1 MQVKTGNNS
10 AWILLFNYQDQSAI
24 LLWRGGAIACRIFT
38 VLPKIMDNSP
48 VIAQTDASLPNY
60 TQENIRIV
68 QSAVGSN
75 SPPKQK
81 VGTDFDSRMM
91 LRCLELARRA
101 LGRTSP
107 NPLVGAVIVKDGEI
121 IGEGFHPRAGE
132 PHAEV
137 FALKAAGVGAAR
149 GATIYVSLEP
159 CNHYGRTPPCSEGL
173 IQAGVAK
180 VVVGMVDPNP
190 LVAGGGIARLRAAG
204 IEVLVGVEEE
214 ACRQLNEAFVHRI
227 LYKRP
232 LGILKYAM
240 TLDGKIATTSGHS
253 AWVTSQEA
261 RNEVH
266 QLRAGC
272 DAIIVGGNT
281 VRQDDPYLTSHQ
293 VGAHN
298 PLRVVMSRHLNLP
311 ESAHLWQTT
320 DALTLV
326 LTQKGANPDFQEL
339 LLKQGVEV
347 VELTSLTPDKAMAYL
362 YERGFCSVLWECGGT
377 LAASAIAQ
385 GAVQKVLAF
394 IAPKIIGGNIAPTP
408 VGDLGFTTMTEAL
421 SLERVRWRVV
431 GSDCLVEGYFPQKA
445 N

>member
-1 MQVKTGNNS
+1 MV
-10 AWILLFNYQDQSAI
+10 
-24 LLWRGGAIACRIFT
+24 
-38 VLPKIMDNSP
+38 
-48 VIAQTDASLPNY
+48 AQADASLPNY
-60 TQENIRIV
+60 TQENTRIV
-68 QSAVGSN
+68 ESAAGSN

-81 VGTDFDSRMM
+81 IGSDFDSRMM

-121 IGEGFHPRAGE
+121 VGEGFHPRAGE

-137 FALKAAGVGAAR
+137 FALKAAGDRSR

-173 IQAGVAK
+173 IKAGVAK

-253 AWVTSQEA
+253 TWVTSQEA
-261 RNEVH
+261 RSEVH
-266 QLRAGC
+266 LVRAAC

-281 VRQDDPYLTSHQ
+281 VRQDNPYLTSHQ

-311 ESAHLWQTT
+311 ESAHLWQTA
-320 DALTLV
+320 DAPTLV

-347 VELTSLTPDKAMAYL
+347 VELASLIPDKAMAYL

-394 IAPKIIGGNIAPTP
+394 IAPKIIGGSIAPTP

-431 GSDCLVEGYFPQKA
+431 GSDCLVEGYFSPKA
-445 N
+445 NSQQ